1 MDAML
6 FEVVNA
12 AGNGVHGLLDA
23 CYSFL

>member
-6 FEVVNA
+6 FEVTNA

-23 CYSFL
+23 AYSFL